1 MELNL
6 GRVDWC
12 PGIDTANVP
21 TLAYLRIDTLNHEP
35 AEPEST
41 SALTIRNL
49 YPRVRFV
56 KFGSLVALSCDEGN
70 LLAI

>member
-1 MELNL
+1 MELDI

-21 TLAYLRIDTLNHEP
+21 TFANLRNDTLNQEL
-35 AEPEST
+35 AEPESMST
-41 SALTIRNL
+41 LTLSNL
-49 YPRVRFV
+49 YPEVRFV

-70 LLAI
+70 LFAI